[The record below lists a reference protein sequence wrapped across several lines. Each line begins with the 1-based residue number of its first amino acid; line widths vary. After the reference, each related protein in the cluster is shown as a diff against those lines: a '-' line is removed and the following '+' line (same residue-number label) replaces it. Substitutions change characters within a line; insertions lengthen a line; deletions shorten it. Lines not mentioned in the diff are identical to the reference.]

1 MWAEAKSVA
10 CGLEGAG
17 LCLRLRLRLA
27 HAAGAA
33 VPAGWN
39 LGKKAARVLSLGST
53 EEAWLQMGR
62 AFIEITAAAVDQRP
76 SDCDPGAGMCSSWW
90 QMSRG
95 RGSVL
100 VSFMYLQEPNGSPQT
115 E

>member
-27 HAAGAA
+27 YAAGAA

-76 SDCDPGAGMCSSWW
+76 SDCVTPALGCAAAG
-90 QMSRG
+90 G
-95 RGSVL
+95 R
-100 VSFMYLQEPNGSPQT
+100 
-115 E
+115 